1 MRLDKCLALRVGLRT
16 LVNIED
22 VHRAVTNPPPDTRAY
37 FRGTCLARWPQ
48 NIVAANWDSIVI
60 DTGDEILR
68 RIPMMEPLKGTR
80 AIVGELLTAVN
91 SVEDLLLSLG
101 SADTPGWD
109 PLMTPEPGW

>member
-1 MRLDKCLALRVGLRT
+1 
-16 LVNIED
+16 
-22 VHRAVTNPPPDTRAY
+22 
-37 FRGTCLARWPQ
+37 
-48 NIVAANWDSIVI
+48 
-60 DTGDEILR
+60 
-68 RIPMMEPLKGTR
+68 MMEPLKGTR